1 VNYNNLLCKYC
12 TLCGMKIRDFYAE
25 SLQVSVNCVHRG
37 KGVGNS
43 MANRRNNKNNRNS
56 IGMRMVKRMLGF
68 LILVGVPSVIFINT
82 FQLKTVTFE
91 GLTRYTNDEIQEK
104 IINTEL
110 DRNALLLYL
119 KYNYFTDVQIPFI
132 EDIDLI
138 LIDNHTIT
146 IKVYEKKVIGCV
158 EFLGDYLYFD
168 KDGIIVESMANP
180 LDDIPLVKGL
190 RFNKIILH
198 EKLEVQKAELFDVI
212 LNLTQHIEKLDLDI
226 DTIHFNS
233 KYEVTFDIDEIRVY
247 LGKRDTYDEVLGEL
261 KNILKEVEGMKMNLY
276 LDKYDKHNKRI
287 IAKPKETESSD

>member
-1 VNYNNLLCKYC
+1 
-12 TLCGMKIRDFYAE
+12 
-25 SLQVSVNCVHRG
+25 
-37 KGVGNS
+37 
-43 MANRRNNKNNRNS
+43 
-56 IGMRMVKRMLGF
+56 MLGF

>member
-1 VNYNNLLCKYC
+1 
-12 TLCGMKIRDFYAE
+12 
-25 SLQVSVNCVHRG
+25 
-37 KGVGNS
+37 
-43 MANRRNNKNNRNS
+43 
-56 IGMRMVKRMLGF
+56 MRMVKRMLGF